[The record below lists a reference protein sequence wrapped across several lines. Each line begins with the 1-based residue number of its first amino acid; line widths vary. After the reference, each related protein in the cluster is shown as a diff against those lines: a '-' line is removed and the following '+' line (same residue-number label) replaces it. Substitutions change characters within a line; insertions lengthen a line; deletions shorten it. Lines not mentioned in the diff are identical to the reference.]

1 MLVEKQVIKTQQKV
15 LSLLGEKDNDCKND
29 VPVEEVSRNEDN
41 KFFATEKSCLVDE
54 SSCKQEPDS
63 KFVIIDS
70 DSDDCI
76 ILSDDEDDEED
87 IDSDEDES
95 NSGEHTND
103 SFNKAES
110 DGGVIINIG
119 HKGNESKIYIAPQIA
134 RVIKPHQIGGIRFLF
149 DNIIESVDLFD
160 KSSGFGCILAHS
172 MGLGKTLQVMYFNF
186 FEIIFF
192 YVYFDIIDCLFLRCP
207 SSTHNDKKYF
217 NNNAYQYNPKLAK

>member
-1 MLVEKQVIKTQQKV
+1 MLRESQRQMLAEKQVIKTQQKV
-15 LSLLGEKDNDCKND
+15 LSLLGEQNDNNDDYDDNDDANNTLGL
-29 VPVEEVSRNEDN
+29 EEAETSRNDDKKN
-41 KFFATEKSCLVDE
+41 CATENILSVNNSPGREELE
-54 SSCKQEPDS
+54 S

-76 ILSDDEDDEED
+76 ILSDDDEQD
-87 IDSDEDES
+87 IDTDEDES

-149 DNIIESVDLFD
+149 DNIIESVELFD

-172 MGLGKTLQVMYFNF
+172 MGLGKTLQVTCYT
-186 FEIIFF
+186 
-192 YVYFDIIDCLFLRCP
+192 V
-207 SSTHNDKKYF
+207 
-217 NNNAYQYNPKLAK
+217 QYNVS

>member
-1 MLVEKQVIKTQQKV
+1 MLVEKQAIKTQQKV
-15 LSLLGEKDNDCKND
+15 LSLLGEKDEDDKND
-29 VPVEEVSRNEDN
+29 VQFLEESELSRSDNSKLYTSETSLPVDN
-41 KFFATEKSCLVDE
+41 NSP
-54 SSCKQEPDS
+54 SKQEPDS

-76 ILSDDEDDEED
+76 ILSDDDDDEDE
-87 IDSDEDES
+87 IDTDEDES

-149 DNIIESVDLFD
+149 DNIIESVELFD

-172 MGLGKTLQVMYFNF
+172 MGLGKTLQVTN
-186 FEIIFF
+186 
-192 YVYFDIIDCLFLRCP
+192 
-207 SSTHNDKKYF
+207 
-217 NNNAYQYNPKLAK
+217 